1 MAGST
6 TSSETAPQLQR
17 RNYYLLGYNIQKSFS
32 PLLHNTGFKTLGLPH
47 HYALFEVP
55 SVDSSVETLLQ
66 DPALGGLSVT
76 APHKLQVGRFLD
88 HISDDARTMG
98 SVNTIAV
105 KESAS
110 GTRTLYGENTDW
122 QGISRCI
129 TRSNICITSTTVGA
143 VIGAGGAARAAV
155 FAQIKLGVKRI
166 FIVNRTRSRAEELVA
181 TFPAHDIQIVASLSE
196 LAGTPN
202 STLSIIVGCIPATVL
217 TESDVSA
224 SLFSRVK
231 SGVLVEM
238 AYGSE
243 TALVAVAKRQ
253 VGWKLFDG
261 LDVLQ
266 QQAFGQF
273 TLWTGQPAP
282 EMVMMEAVN
291 GALGRATNPAFLE
304 ASKA

>member
-1 MAGST
+1 M
-6 TSSETAPQLQR
+6 ER
-17 RNYYLLGYNIQKSFS
+17 KNYYLLGYNIQKSFS
-32 PLLHNTGFKTLGLPH
+32 PLLHNTGFQTLGLPH

-181 TFPAHDIQIVASLSE
+181 TFPDHDIQIVASLSE
-196 LAGTPN
+196 LVGATN

-217 TESDVSA
+217 TESDVSM

-253 VGWKLFDG
+253 DGWKMFDG

-282 EMVMMEAVN
+282 EMIMMEAVN
-291 GALGRATNPAFLE
+291 SALGRATNPAFVE
-304 ASKA
+304 ASKI